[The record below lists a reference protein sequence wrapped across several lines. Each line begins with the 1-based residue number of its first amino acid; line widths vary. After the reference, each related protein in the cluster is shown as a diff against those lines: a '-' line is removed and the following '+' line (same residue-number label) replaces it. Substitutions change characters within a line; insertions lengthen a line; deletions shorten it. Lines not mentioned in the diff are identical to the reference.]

1 MTKEC
6 ESRAPHCSTHEIEL
20 VANAV
25 RHDIVQM
32 LTEAGSGHPGGS
44 LSATDILSVLYFS
57 GLMNY
62 DPKDPK
68 WDGRDFF
75 ILSKGHAAPALYGII
90 HQLGW
95 ITDDEMLSIRKLG
108 SILQGHPDSKLCP
121 GIEVCT
127 GSLGQGMSVA
137 SGAALGFRLDAEKKG
152 APLRHVF
159 ALTGDGELQEG
170 QNWEAAMFAAHRKLG
185 NLCVFV
191 DLNGLQI
198 DGPVDAVCTLGDVPA
213 KFRAF
218 GWHVQ
223 EADGHDIEALEA
235 AVKNA
240 LAVEDQPSVIIC
252 HTIKGKGV
260 SYMENQVGWH
270 GNAPSAE
277 QGAQALAE
285 LEAARAELLKEAAN
299 D

>member
-1 MTKEC
+1 MAKTC

-25 RHDIVQM
+25 RHDVIQM

-57 GLMNY
+57 GLMDY
-62 DPKDPK
+62 DPKDPS
-68 WDGRDFF
+68 WPGRDFL
-75 ILSKGHAAPALYGII
+75 ILSKGHAAPALYGVF

-108 SILQGHPDSKLCP
+108 SKLQGHPDSKRCP
-121 GIEVCT
+121 GVEVCS
-127 GSLGQGMSVA
+127 GSLGQGLSV
-137 SGAALGFRLDAEKKG
+137 SCGAALGFRLDAQKKG
-152 APLRHVF
+152 APLRHAFVI
-159 ALTGDGELQEG
+159 TGDGELQEG

-185 NLCVFV
+185 NLTCYV
-191 DLNGLQI
+191 DLNYLQI
-198 DGPVDAVCTLGDVPA
+198 DGKVTDVCSLGDVAA

-223 EADGHDIEALEA
+223 EIDGHDIQAIEDATAEALVHAE
-235 AVKNA
+235 
-240 LAVEDQPSVIIC
+240 QPSVIIC
-252 HTIKGKGV
+252 HTVKGKGV
-260 SYMENQVGWH
+260 SYMENKVNWH

-277 QGAQALAE
+277 QGAEALAE
-285 LEAARAELLKEAAN
+285 LEAARAELLKEDSN

>member
-1 MTKEC
+1 MAKTC

-25 RHDIVQM
+25 RHDVIQM

-57 GLMNY
+57 GLMDY
-62 DPKDPK
+62 DPKDPS
-68 WDGRDFF
+68 WPGRDFL
-75 ILSKGHAAPALYGII
+75 ILSKGHAAPALYGVF

-108 SILQGHPDSKLCP
+108 SKLQGHPDSKRCP
-121 GIEVCT
+121 GVEVCS
-127 GSLGQGMSVA
+127 GSLGQGLSV
-137 SGAALGFRLDAEKKG
+137 SCGAALGFRLDAQKKG
-152 APLRHVF
+152 APLRKV
-159 ALTGDGELQEG
+159 TD
-170 QNWEAAMFAAHRKLG
+170 
-185 NLCVFV
+185 
-191 DLNGLQI
+191 
-198 DGPVDAVCTLGDVPA
+198 VCSLGDVAA

-223 EADGHDIEALEA
+223 EIDGHDIQAIEDATAEALVHAE
-235 AVKNA
+235 
-240 LAVEDQPSVIIC
+240 QPSVIIC
-252 HTIKGKGV
+252 HTVKGKGV
-260 SYMENQVGWH
+260 SYMENKVNWH

-277 QGAQALAE
+277 QGAEALAE
-285 LEAARAELLKEAAN
+285 LEAARAELLKEDSN